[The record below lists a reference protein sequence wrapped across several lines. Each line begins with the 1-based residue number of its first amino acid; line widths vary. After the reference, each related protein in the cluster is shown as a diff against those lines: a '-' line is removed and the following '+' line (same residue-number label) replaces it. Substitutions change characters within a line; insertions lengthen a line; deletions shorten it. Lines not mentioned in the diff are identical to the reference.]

1 MPNKIS
7 KKNHRKNNRR
17 NNISHKRKL
26 ITKKQKVAKNYK
38 QTKKRNVLSGGKSY
52 IGLFICLILY
62 FCFIVLCLPVLIMG
76 ITTDPI
82 AGFRLTD
89 MLYDSVLELN
99 GFETQNKPANSPANL
114 PWQPN
119 NFTRNTPFSVAPRSL
134 QLPTTN
140 TVRRQTTK
148 TPILNDS
155 QWRCIACTVINNNSD
170 VFCGTCY
177 QSWRCPN
184 CTLINS
190 IDSLSC
196 NACEYNPYQVGGS
209 RSSLFI
215 KLKELQ
221 DKLNPEIS
229 KRLIQIAL
237 SPYYY
242 NHKDVS
248 ESLYNLIH
256 LANDK
261 TKFKDETLIFTNQL
275 LTNSKGIQVS
285 QSTVISAEYTLKI
298 IKEESSHIGFNK
310 LKKILK
316 DLLKRSMTSVPKKI
330 QTPKQSYF
338 GRVNFNKFISAISIS
353 RLFKVTP
360 TKTELNMVKAEL
372 DKIISTVEPAPEV
385 NSSDNP
391 IEVADLHSEL

>member
-1 MPNKIS
+1 MLNKIS

-26 ITKKQKVAKNYK
+26 ITKKQKAAKIYK
-38 QTKKRNVLSGGKSY
+38 KTKKRNVLSGGKSY

-82 AGFRLTD
+82 AGFKLTD

-99 GFETQNKPANSPANL
+99 GFETQNKPANSPANS
-114 PWQPN
+114 PRQPN

-134 QLPTTN
+134 PLPTTN

-155 QWRCIACTVINNNSD
+155 QWKCIVCTVINNNSD

-190 IDSLSC
+190 IHSLSC
-196 NACEYNPYQVGGS
+196 GACEYNPYQVPYQVGGS

-261 TKFKDETLIFTNQL
+261 PKFKDETLIFTNQL

-316 DLLKRSMTSVPKKI
+316 DLLKRSMASVPKKI

-353 RLFKVTP
+353 KLFKQTP

-372 DKIISTVEPAPEV
+372 NNIISTVEPAPEV
-385 NSSDNP
+385 NPTGNRY
-391 IEVADLHSEL
+391 